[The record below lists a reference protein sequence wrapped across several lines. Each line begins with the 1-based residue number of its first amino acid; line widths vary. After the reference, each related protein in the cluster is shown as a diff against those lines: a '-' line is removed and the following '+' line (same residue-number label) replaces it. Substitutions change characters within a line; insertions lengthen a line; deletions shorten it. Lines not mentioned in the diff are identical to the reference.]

1 MKRVLFYTDTPLLGG
16 AENQMLLLAKF
27 MPAEKYSITL
37 ACSSFKN
44 LNIWCQKFMGLGVN
58 VIRVKVAGKHDP
70 RHFLYLNKILGNFD
84 LLHLHVWNP
93 ASCRWAFFA
102 AGSGKIPIVVTEHD
116 PFVLRGI
123 KGWLKNKLT
132 GGIRAIIAISEA
144 SKKIIVEQNPLLAGK
159 ITVVH
164 NGIDIK
170 EWQEQAKIES
180 RNEYKRAVFG
190 ALPNEKIILC
200 VAELNKRKGQKYL
213 IESAKIL
220 ADSGMLNFKIVFVG
234 DGPERKYYEKLS
246 APLGNK
252 VLFLGRKKEIAKL
265 MTAADIF
272 VLPSEREAFGL
283 VLLEAGVAGLP
294 IIASNVGGIPE
305 IIDDGKTGILVPSES
320 PQALA
325 EAINKLL
332 QNPELAANLAHAS
345 KSKVE
350 MHFNAKTMAEKTAEV
365 YDKILI
371 DL

>member
-44 LNIWCQKFMGLGVN
+44 LNAWCQKFMGLGIN
-58 VIRVKVAGKHDP
+58 VIRVGVAGKHDP
-70 RHFLYLNKILGNFD
+70 RNFLYLKKILGDFD

-93 ASCRWAFFA
+93 ASCRWAFLA
-102 AGSGKIPIVVTEHD
+102 AGETPIVVTEHD
-116 PFVLRGI
+116 PFILSGF
-123 KGWLKNKLT
+123 KGWLKNKLMKSV
-132 GGIRAIIAISEA
+132 RAIIAISEA
-144 SKKIIVEQNPLLAGK
+144 SKKIIIAQDPKLAEK

-164 NGIDIK
+164 NGIDI
-170 EWQEQAKIES
+170 EQWKADAKLES
-180 RNEYKRAVFG
+180 RNEYKRLHLG
-190 ALPNEKIILC
+190 ALQNEKVILC

-213 IESAKIL
+213 IEAAKIL
-220 ADSGMLNFKIVFVG
+220 ADAGTLNFKLVFVG
-234 DGPERKYYEKLS
+234 DGPERKYYEKLA
-246 APLGNK
+246 APLGDK

-283 VLLEAGVAGLP
+283 VLLEAGVACLP

-305 IIDDGKTGILVPSES
+305 IIDDGKIGILVPSEN
-320 PQALA
+320 PQVLA

-332 QNPELAANLAHAS
+332 QNPEIAKSLAHSA

-350 MHFNAKTMAEKTAEV
+350 MHFNAKTMAGKTAEV
-365 YDKILI
+365 YDKVLK
-371 DL
+371 